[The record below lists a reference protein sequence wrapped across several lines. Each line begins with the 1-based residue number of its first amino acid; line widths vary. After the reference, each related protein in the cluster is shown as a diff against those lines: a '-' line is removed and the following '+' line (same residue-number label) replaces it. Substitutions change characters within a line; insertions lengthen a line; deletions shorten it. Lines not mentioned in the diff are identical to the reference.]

1 MVMFAF
7 GRPPSGSG
15 LRLWAAKGAGVKFR
29 SLYAVTVCSGDLGPT
44 TKKSAVEPRLEG
56 GTVCPHTFVKVM
68 VTTGRSPA
76 RKKAPFTGLETATAA
91 LSPPGCRHDEPPP
104 PPGPG
109 GPASPGDP
117 SGPRSPIHPIPS
129 AMTPAPSSDSANL
142 IAVPFH
148 FTNRTTGPR
157 GTVSQPPQGKRPFSM
172 GRKAYSGAV
181 PDARRPCACGGEA
194 GSRRAGPARWCQSL
208 AFSTLVSPGAT
219 AWYSPCFGTVG
230 TPGG

>member
-15 LRLWAAKGAGVKFR
+15 LRLCAAKGAGVKFR
-29 SLYAVTVCSGDLGPT
+29 SLYAVTVCSDDLGPT

-56 GTVCPHTFVKVM
+56 GTICPHTFVKVM

-76 RKKAPFTGLETATAA
+76 RKKAPFTGLETVTAA
-91 LSPPGCRHDEPPP
+91 LSPPGCRHDEAPP

-109 GPASPGDP
+109 VAASPGNP

-129 AMTPAPSSDSANL
+129 AMTPAPNSDSANL

-157 GTVSQPPQGKRPFSM
+157 GTVSQPPRGRGRSPWAERPTGEGSGMRADHALSEETQGP
-172 GRKAYSGAV
+172 GALDLHV
-181 PDARRPCACGGEA
+181 GARR
-194 GSRRAGPARWCQSL
+194 SRPARS
-208 AFSTLVSPGAT
+208 
-219 AWYSPCFGTVG
+219 
-230 TPGG
+230 

>member
-15 LRLWAAKGAGVKFR
+15 LRPCAVKGAGVRFS

-56 GTVCPHTFVKVM
+56 GTVCPHAFVKVM

-91 LSPPGCRHDEPPP
+91 LSPPGCRHDEPPS

-117 SGPRSPIHPIPS
+117 SGPRSPTHPIPS
-129 AMTPAPSSDSANL
+129 AMTPAPSSDSASL
-142 IAVPFH
+142 IAVPSH
-148 FTNRTTGPR
+148 LTNGPP
-157 GTVSQPPQGKRPFSM
+157 V
-172 GRKAYSGAV
+172 
-181 PDARRPCACGGEA
+181 
-194 GSRRAGPARWCQSL
+194 RAGLYP
-208 AFSTLVSPGAT
+208 SPPRRRGRGPWAERPT
-219 AWYSPCFGTVG
+219 RE
-230 TPGG
+230 